1 MKTVPHAGD
10 QAPHLHTW
18 EKKMRV
24 GLQMVFQNYM
34 KRVPDS
40 QVFQEEAEN
49 AVLADELGFDELW
62 PVEHHFAD
70 YAFCPDNMQF
80 LSYVAPQTK
89 QIQLGTGA
97 VILPWNDPYRV
108 VEKMIMLDI
117 MCNGRA
123 LFGMGRGLS
132 KDEYGPMGIPMDEAR
147 ERFDEAAEIILR
159 GLETGK
165 LSADGKFWKRAATD
179 ARPAPIKSFKG
190 RALSVAMSPDSAL
203 QAAKLGV
210 GVMMFTQKPVEALLP
225 DLDRYR
231 DAFKEHQGHASPPPR
246 FADFV
251 FCAEDADEAE
261 EKGFENIAAYYSQV
275 MQHYD
280 LMGEHFA
287 KMKGYESYGQ
297 AAEMLKDIG
306 LEDQVRS
313 YVDQQAYGTPDQI
326 IAKLEHRRKVLGPFS
341 LNCCFRFSN
350 LEKNDVQ
357 SSMRL
362 FAEKVLPVVREWEAD
377 TASAA

>member
-1 MKTVPHAGD
+1 
-10 QAPHLHTW
+10 
-18 EKKMRV
+18 MRV
-24 GLQMVFQNYM
+24 GLQMVFQNYE
-34 KRVPDS
+34 KRVPDA
-40 QVFQEEAEN
+40 QVFREEAAN
-49 AVLADELGFDELW
+49 AILADELGFDEIW

-80 LSYVAPQTK
+80 LSFIAPQTK
-89 QIQLGTGA
+89 NIKLGTGA

-117 MCNGRA
+117 LSDGRA
-123 LFGMGRGLS
+123 MFGMGRGLS
-132 KDEYGPMGIPMDEAR
+132 KDEYEPMGISMDEAR
-147 ERFDEAAEIILR
+147 GRFDEAAEIILE

-165 LSADGKFWKRAATD
+165 LSANGDFWKRGETMV
-179 ARPAPIKSFKG
+179 RPAPIGSFKG
-190 RALSVAMSPDSAL
+190 RSMSVAMSPDSAL

-210 GVMMFTQKPVEALLP
+210 GVMMFTQKPAEALLP

-231 DAFKEHQGHASPPPR
+231 DAFKEHHGKASPAPR

-251 FCAEDADEAE
+251 YCSSDAAEAE
-261 EKGFENIAAYYSQV
+261 EKGFSNIAAYYSQV

-287 KMKGYESYGQ
+287 KMKGYESYGE

-306 LEDQVRS
+306 LEDQVRG

-326 IAKLEHRRKVLGPFS
+326 LAKLEHRRKVLGPFS
-341 LNCCFRFSN
+341 LNACFRYSN
-350 LEKNDVQ
+350 LTNEDAQ
-357 SSMRL
+357 ASMKL
-362 FAEKVLPVVREWEAD
+362 FAKEVLPVVREWDKEHD
-377 TASAA
+377 QAA

>member
-1 MKTVPHAGD
+1 
-10 QAPHLHTW
+10 
-18 EKKMRV
+18 
-24 GLQMVFQNYM
+24 
-34 KRVPDS
+34 
-40 QVFQEEAEN
+40 
-49 AVLADELGFDELW
+49 
-62 PVEHHFAD
+62 
-70 YAFCPDNMQF
+70 
-80 LSYVAPQTK
+80 
-89 QIQLGTGA
+89 
-97 VILPWNDPYRV
+97 
-108 VEKMIMLDI
+108 
-117 MCNGRA
+117 
-123 LFGMGRGLS
+123 
-132 KDEYGPMGIPMDEAR
+132 
-147 ERFDEAAEIILR
+147 
-159 GLETGK
+159 
-165 LSADGKFWKRAATD
+165 
-179 ARPAPIKSFKG
+179 
-190 RALSVAMSPDSAL
+190 
-203 QAAKLGV
+203 
-210 GVMMFTQKPVEALLP
+210 VEALLP

-231 DAFKEHQGHASPPPR
+231 DAFKEHHGHASPPPR

-350 LEKNDVQ
+350 LEKKDVQ